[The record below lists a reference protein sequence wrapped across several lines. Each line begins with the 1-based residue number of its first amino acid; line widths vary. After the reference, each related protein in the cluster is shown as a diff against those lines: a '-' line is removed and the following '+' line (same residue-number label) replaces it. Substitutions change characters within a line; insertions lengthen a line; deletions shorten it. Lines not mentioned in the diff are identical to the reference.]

1 MMQAGDVETNPG
13 PSCPVCDR
21 VITAN
26 HTPMPCVACG
36 VAVHGACTGLSRAR
50 REKGERYICRGCG
63 GVRER
68 ERCAVCSQTF
78 RTNSRRVPCRSCG
91 LEVHGS
97 CSALTRE
104 ALRRGDSYE
113 CSGFGERG
121 IQPPPDPPSQEG
133 RVEKKGERC
142 VVCQVTLRRGAGCA
156 CCPGCNRKA
165 HKKCVDRRVEGWRCG
180 NCGGP
185 VPAAPP
191 DPALPPPGP
200 PPPPDP
206 ALPPGPPPPPETR
219 NERCPEC
226 NIRLRRALDPLV
238 CRACGLQYHT
248 KCSGLTRDALAVQR
262 RAGTWRCG
270 TCTRQEERRVQ
281 LPEVRELTSLKAA
294 HKLKTLKLLQWNCD
308 GLATKKDELEE
319 LMQRRGV
326 HVALI
331 QETKLGGKDRTPN
344 IRGYTVIRKDRQ
356 GSGTTKPRAGGLC
369 AYIMKELPFW
379 EKSTQTQGILEAQ
392 RISIPNGT
400 RSSYDLVNFYVPPVR
415 GEGAVEEWRVALNQL
430 RALRVQEG
438 TMWCGDINAH
448 NDIWDPYVQPDRRGE
463 DVVELLAEKGLATL
477 NDGNATRYER
487 ADRGGGAGRS
497 APDVTVVRMEECEG
511 VLWNTIQDLSSDH
524 VPIEIEWKKETRIN
538 KKIRRVEPNLRKG
551 DWDKYRSEMEQRIGP
566 VSGENNMKRKL
577 EKLTS
582 LMCEVAAEVCPARV
596 VREEAIPWVTAEI
609 RQLRRERNRA
619 RRDMTR
625 RRGEWMEKCRE
636 LKEKTREAKREVW
649 RKQLSKIQEE
659 KNINRAWRVIKGLKG
674 EKQGEHSGAMLY
686 EGRWRVTP
694 RSKANAFM
702 QEYANISKS
711 ISNRATRQ
719 EKRRVAKHL
728 RGMRPRRE
736 IEKEFT
742 ILELKNCIKSLKNG
756 KAPGP
761 DEIRPEYL
769 KYLPLAAMEQVLVL
783 ANYSWRHSWVPQ
795 KWRTATIV
803 PILKKGKEP
812 SQVGSYR
819 SIITIR

>member
-1 MMQAGDVETNPG
+1 MSKYFKKNNGKSARSHPRLRKNASRLLAPTTTTTATAARWPRTSVGENPAGVLWGRKLPRTWTKTTQRQKERSVFSNNGGRYACTCPHNRMMQAGDVETNPG

-36 VAVHGACTGLSRAR
+36 VAVHGACTGLSRVR

-104 ALRRGDSYE
+104 ALRRGYSYE
-113 CSGFGERG
+113 CSGCGERG

-133 RVEKKGERC
+133 RVERKGERC

-165 HKKCVDRRVEGWRCG
+165 HKKCVDRRVEGWRCED
-180 NCGGP
+180 CGGP

-191 DPALPPPGP
+191 EPALPPPGP

-206 ALPPGPPPPPETR
+206 ELPPGPPPPPETR

-294 HKLKTLKLLQWNCD
+294 HKLKTLKLLQWNCN
-308 GLATKKDELEE
+308 GLVTKKDELEE

-344 IRGYTVIRKDRQ
+344 IRGPSLIVRQ
-356 GSGTTKPRAGGLC
+356 
-369 AYIMKELPFW
+369 M
-379 EKSTQTQGILEAQ
+379 
-392 RISIPNGT
+392 
-400 RSSYDLVNFYVPPVR
+400 SY
-415 GEGAVEEWRVALNQL
+415 
-430 RALRVQEG
+430 
-438 TMWCGDINAH
+438 
-448 NDIWDPYVQPDRRGE
+448 
-463 DVVELLAEKGLATL
+463 
-477 NDGNATRYER
+477 
-487 ADRGGGAGRS
+487 
-497 APDVTVVRMEECEG
+497 
-511 VLWNTIQDLSSDH
+511 
-524 VPIEIEWKKETRIN
+524 EI
-538 KKIRRVEPNLRKG
+538 
-551 DWDKYRSEMEQRIGP
+551 
-566 VSGENNMKRKL
+566 
-577 EKLTS
+577 
-582 LMCEVAAEVCPARV
+582 
-596 VREEAIPWVTAEI
+596 
-609 RQLRRERNRA
+609 
-619 RRDMTR
+619 
-625 RRGEWMEKCRE
+625 
-636 LKEKTREAKREVW
+636 
-649 RKQLSKIQEE
+649 
-659 KNINRAWRVIKGLKG
+659 
-674 EKQGEHSGAMLY
+674 
-686 EGRWRVTP
+686 
-694 RSKANAFM
+694 
-702 QEYANISKS
+702 
-711 ISNRATRQ
+711 
-719 EKRRVAKHL
+719 
-728 RGMRPRRE
+728 
-736 IEKEFT
+736 
-742 ILELKNCIKSLKNG
+742 
-756 KAPGP
+756 
-761 DEIRPEYL
+761 IRPSRGQNIFHMISFDHFMVKIFSIRHQSYL
-769 KYLPLAAMEQVLVL
+769 I
-783 ANYSWRHSWVPQ
+783 NHS
-795 KWRTATIV
+795 TI
-803 PILKKGKEP
+803 
-812 SQVGSYR
+812 S
-819 SIITIR
+819 